1 MAFDFIDTGNNHK
14 GFRIDLIYFLVQL
27 GKFPVGD
34 DGHNH
39 RLIQHGRYPVSSGK
53 PRMGDRR
60 SELLGRSLVD
70 LFMLFADDFDLGLGV
85 SGQKHLVKDKRCRS
99 GRAEYRR

>member
-39 RLIQHGRYPVSSGK
+39 RLIH
-53 PRMGDRR
+53 MGDI
-60 SELLGRSLVD
+60 RSL
-70 LFMLFADDFDLGLGV
+70 
-85 SGQKHLVKDKRCRS
+85 R
-99 GRAEYRR
+99 